1 MSSIDPMEKEEIVSY
16 LLENYTHDD
25 EPPMTVKEGLAVGQ
39 YTLADLFIRRYLNDM
54 SDAPG
59 WGLRNVKR
67 VYKFCCKYKM
77 DLIQHDMVNKEASNN
92 VGFELWKDYKFEGF

>member
-1 MSSIDPMEKEEIVSY
+1 MEKEEIVSY

-25 EPPMTVKEGLAVGQ
+25 EPPMTVKEGLAVDQ

-59 WGLRNVKR
+59 WGLRNVKK
-67 VYKFCCKYKM
+67 VYKFCCKYKIH
-77 DLIQHDMVNKEASNN
+77 LIKHDMVNKEASNN
-92 VGFELWKDYKFEGF
+92 FGFDLWKNYEFD